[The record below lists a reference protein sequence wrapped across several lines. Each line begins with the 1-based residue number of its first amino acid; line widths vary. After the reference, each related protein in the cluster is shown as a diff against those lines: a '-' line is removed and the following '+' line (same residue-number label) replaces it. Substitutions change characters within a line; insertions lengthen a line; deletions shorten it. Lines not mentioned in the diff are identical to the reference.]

1 MYKKGIEV
9 LTSDVETYQI
19 GKRED
24 EILVAVRHIGS
35 AYASIA
41 DLYMTD
47 LCDEPDA
54 EERCHENL
62 KEAFK
67 NDKDNIEAHL
77 SMANL
82 RLVRNN
88 DKEAK
93 EHLI

>member
-1 MYKKGIEV
+1 VNCDLFCIHSV
-9 LTSDVETYQI
+9 LINIFYCS
-19 GKRED
+19 
-24 EILVAVRHIGS
+24 
-35 AYASIA
+35 
-41 DLYMTD
+41 
-47 LCDEPDA
+47 DEPDA

-88 DKEAK
+88 NKDAK
-93 EHLI
+93 VHLT